1 VHGGA
6 HAPQRR
12 AHFPERPADDTAN
25 ATVTVTK
32 ARMLRL
38 LAGDTSSPGIDIAGD
53 TAVLDLLLSVLE
65 KGDPD
70 FNIVTP

>member
-1 VHGGA
+1 
-6 HAPQRR
+6 
-12 AHFPERPADDTAN
+12 
-25 ATVTVTK
+25 VTVTT
-32 ARMLRL
+32 ARMLRF

>member
-1 VHGGA
+1 MIELPPALTNSWSTHGYYGYG
-6 HAPQRR
+6 
-12 AHFPERPADDTAN
+12 
-25 ATVTVTK
+25 TVTK
-32 ARMLRL
+32 ARMLRF

-53 TAVLDLLLSVLE
+53 TAVRDLLLSVLE